1 MVNFN
6 RVDQLIQLYINKNID
21 IYNGADLIKKDI
33 LTLKRTSFNIDHFK
47 IKLLIGYEQFEEQLT
62 NLIKRNPLPEDIVAY
77 NFGLYQTSGEFHL
90 YITGSRDWSYE
101 DEDWATNNDYFP
113 EENLSGNSLYRKI
126 YRDWRTSN
134 DLGLFL
140 SIVSTVML
148 VNTYITKNPDMLPNK
163 AVFAT
168 GFDDGDLYTFRNP
181 LTNVY

>member
-1 MVNFN
+1 MNN
-6 RVDQLIQLYINKNID
+6 LDKVDQLIRSFISKDIN
-21 IYNGADLIKKDI
+21 IYNGIDLIEKDI
-33 LTLKRTSFNIDHFK
+33 LSLKRTSFNIDHFK
-47 IKLLIGYEQFEEQLT
+47 IKLHIGYEQFAEQLT

-77 NFGLYQTSGEFHL
+77 NFGLYQTFGEFHL
-90 YITGSRDWSYE
+90 YITGSREWSYG

-113 EENLSGNSLYRKI
+113 EENLSENSLYRKL

-140 SIVSTVML
+140 SILSTVML

-168 GFDDGDLYTFRNP
+168 GFDDGDLYTFRNT
-181 LTNVY
+181 LN